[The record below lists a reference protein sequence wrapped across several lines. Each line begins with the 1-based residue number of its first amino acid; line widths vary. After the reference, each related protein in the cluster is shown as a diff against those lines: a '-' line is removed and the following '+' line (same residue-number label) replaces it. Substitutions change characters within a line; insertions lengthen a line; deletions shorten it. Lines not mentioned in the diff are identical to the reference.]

1 MKYPYWHITFI
12 MLLKCILKMA
22 QFALFGSRQEMLAR
36 SFSIKVGVVG
46 VDTVDKLVVVVAK
59 LGVEVNM
66 LV

>member
-1 MKYPYWHITFI
+1 
-12 MLLKCILKMA
+12 
-22 QFALFGSRQEMLAR
+22 MLAR